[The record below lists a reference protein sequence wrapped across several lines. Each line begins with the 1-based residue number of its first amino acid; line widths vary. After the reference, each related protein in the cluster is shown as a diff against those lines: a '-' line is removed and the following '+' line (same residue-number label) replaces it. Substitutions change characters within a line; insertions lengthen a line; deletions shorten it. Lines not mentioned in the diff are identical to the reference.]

1 MSHIESSR
9 AAPASTHIGGIRVL
23 CRRAAEGSRAAA
35 ADSGRPARVVMVHGA
50 MDRATSFT
58 RLMAKLPDCEVVAYD
73 RRGYGHSSSLA
84 APADFAAQ
92 VADLAEVASIGAEPN
107 AVVAFGHSL
116 GGDIVLATM
125 QQHPGLFS
133 GAVIWEAPMPW
144 LKFWPNDTASR
155 GAGAKLGPEERAEWF
170 MRRMVGDRIW
180 ERLPAATRAARR
192 SEGRTL
198 DTDFAYL
205 EHGPVF
211 DPAAITVPV
220 TVGFGALSRPHQTMA
235 AAELASSLPFSS
247 IVEIPESGHG
257 AHISHPGELSELIR
271 SVVAFRGAAHGEQH
285 ERGVV

>member
-1 MSHIESSR
+1 MNHVESSK
-9 AAPASTHIGGIRVL
+9 APPASTHIGGIRVL
-23 CRRAAEGSRAAA
+23 HRIAAVG
-35 ADSGRPARVVMVHGA
+35 SGRAARVVMVHGA

-73 RRGYGHSSSLA
+73 RRGYGHSRA
-84 APADFAAQ
+84 VEAPGDFAAQ
-92 VADLAEVASIGAEPN
+92 VADLAEVAAIGAEPS
-107 AVVAFGHSL
+107 ALVAFGHSL

-125 QQHPGLFS
+125 QRHPGLFS

-205 EHGPVF
+205 AHGPVF
-211 DPAAITVPV
+211 DPSAITVPV
-220 TVGFGALSRPHQTMA
+220 TVGFGGLSRSHQTMA
-235 AAELASSLPFSS
+235 AAELASSLPFST
-247 IVEIPESGHG
+247 IVEIPGSGHG
-257 AHISHPGELSELIR
+257 AHISHPGEVAELIR